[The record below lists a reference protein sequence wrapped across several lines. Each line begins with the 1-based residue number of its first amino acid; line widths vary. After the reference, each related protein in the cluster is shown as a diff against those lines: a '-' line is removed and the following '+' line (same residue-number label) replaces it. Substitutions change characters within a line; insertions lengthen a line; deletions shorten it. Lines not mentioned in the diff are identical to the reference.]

1 MSRFKFG
8 VAAVK
13 GPLESLPMT
22 RVSVDGGSLLKHVV
36 AALLQL
42 TAEEAVEKISRLEVF
57 TSYDFKGKAIITTA
71 DLEETICP
79 ASGTMVSVLSS
90 YTFEVAQVPRPH
102 PSCRCSISEPLAV
115 PAASEASQSTR
126 QVVDTSKVTMKLHIV
141 LLQCHIVLVLPKWGY
156 RAPTSC
162 TTR

>member
-22 RVSVDGGSLLKHVV
+22 RVSVDEGSLLKHVV
-36 AALLQL
+36 AALLKL
-42 TAEEAVEKISRLEVF
+42 TAEETVEKISRLEVF
-57 TSYDFKGKAIITTA
+57 TSYDFKGKAILTTA

-90 YTFEVAQVPRPH
+90 YTFEVAQV
-102 PSCRCSISEPLAV
+102 V
-115 PAASEASQSTR
+115 GVNSTSNYSATPC
-126 QVVDTSKVTMKLHIV
+126 TSSSGHLTS
-141 LLQCHIVLVLPKWGY
+141 PGKWSNLTLG
-156 RAPTSC
+156 
-162 TTR
+162 

>member
-22 RVSVDGGSLLKHVV
+22 RVSVDGGSLLKHVNVV

-57 TSYDFKGKAIITTA
+57 TSYDFKGKAILTTA
-71 DLEETICP
+71 DLEETMSSFRDDGFRAVKLYLRSGPGAPP
-79 ASGTMVSVLSS
+79 API
-90 YTFEVAQVPRPH
+90 VP
-102 PSCRCSISEPLAV
+102 
-115 PAASEASQSTR
+115 
-126 QVVDTSKVTMKLHIV
+126 
-141 LLQCHIVLVLPKWGY
+141 LQHF
-156 RAPTSC
+156 
-162 TTR
+162 